1 MTAKTRKW
9 QALIAF
15 LLLLLSLSCII
26 PLWLVVSISF
36 TDEAAIVK
44 NGYSLIPSQF
54 STDAY
59 ATIFSGGKQVW
70 RSYGISVFI
79 TIAGT
84 IAHVAVTGMAGYSL
98 ANPSVRY
105 RNGLAMFFFIT
116 MVFNGGMVPWYMIC
130 KTFGFMENIWA
141 LLIPNWFSVH
151 LTFSWCGI
159 ICATYPMR

>member
-116 MVFNGGMVPWYMIC
+116 MVFNWRYGSLVHDMQNLWLHGKHLGAAHSQP
-130 KTFGFMENIWA
+130 GFQSI
-141 LLIPNWFSVH
+141 
-151 LTFSWCGI
+151 
-159 ICATYPMR
+159 

>member
-116 MVFNGGMVPWYMIC
+116 W
-130 KTFGFMENIWA
+130 KTFGRCSF
-141 LLIPNWFSVH
+141 PTWFSVH